1 MKPCKV
7 TAEIGAVHLGN
18 MGRAKKLIK
27 LAHLAGA
34 DCVKLQKR
42 NPTECIPEHLQKA
55 PHPNKIFSY
64 GATYLEHRQKLE
76 LSIEQHEELQHY
88 CDNLGISY
96 AVSVFDMTSAREV
109 TDHLDP
115 LFVKVPSCCN
125 NDRTLVEYLLNADN
139 EVHISLGM
147 TNQLEVDSIADFIT
161 EKHLSPQKYLLY
173 HCTSEYPCPFE
184 RLYLE
189 EIRRLK
195 NKLSPNVRIGF
206 SNHGKGIAV
215 DIAAYILG
223 AEWIERHFVD
233 DRTLRHTDAASSLEP
248 DGLRR
253 LCRDLKAV
261 RRACQSKVELS
272 EEELEQRTKLRK

>member
-1 MKPCKV
+1 MNPCKV
-7 TAEIGAVHLGN
+7 TAEIGAVHLGS
-18 MGRAKKLIK
+18 MDRAKELIK

-42 NPTECIPEHLQKA
+42 NPTECVPEHLQKA
-55 PHPNKIFSY
+55 PHPNQIFSY
-64 GATYLEHRQKLE
+64 GATYLEHRQNLE
-76 LSIEQHEELQHY
+76 LSISQHKELQYY
-88 CDNLGISY
+88 CHDLGIGY
-96 AVSVFDMTSAREV
+96 AISVFDMTSAQEV

-125 NDRTLVEYLLNADN
+125 NDRTLIKFLMNTKS

-147 TNQLEVDSIADFIT
+147 TNPLESMNLLKFMSDLKFDF
-161 EKHLSPQKYLLY
+161 SRFLLY
-173 HCTSEYPCPFE
+173 HCTSEYPCPMD
-184 RLYLE
+184 RLYLN
-189 EIRRLK
+189 EITRLK
-195 NKLSPNVRIGF
+195 TMYPCPRIGY
-206 SNHGKGIAV
+206 SNHGKGIATDV
-215 DIAAYILG
+215 AAYIFG

-233 DRTLRHTDAASSLEP
+233 DRTFRHTDAASSLEP

-261 RRACQSKVELS
+261 YDACQLKVDLS